1 MRIATEQRRTST
13 ARRGTLIVELLL
25 VAPIFVVL
33 LTAMIE
39 FSMILT
45 ARQEL
50 LAASREGCRVAAHGA
65 PNEEVRAAV
74 ACVLGDSRLREAEV
88 RIKHFE
94 ENHVL
99 PHAPRDRVQVVI
111 HIPTTCVVPDF
122 LGLVGISFAEDEL
135 ACCTVMSMETLVPC
149 RRAHDKEDEGR
160 RERDSEGRRER

>member
-1 MRIATEQRRTST
+1 MRIATQQRAAGFIHAGINPAT
-13 ARRGTLIVELLL
+13 RRGTIIVELLL

-50 LAASREGCRVAAHGA
+50 LSASREGCRVAAHGA
-65 PNEEVRAAV
+65 PNEEIRAAV
-74 ACVLGDSRLREAEV
+74 ACTLGDSRLREAEV

-99 PHAPRDRVQVVI
+99 PHAPRDRVQVVV
-111 HIPTTCVVPDF
+111 HIPTTWVVPDF
-122 LGLVGISFAEDEL
+122 LGLIGISFAEDEL
-135 ACCTVMSMETLVPC
+135 ACATVMSMETLIPH
-149 RRAHDKEDEGR
+149 RRMH
-160 RERDSEGRRER
+160 ERDDGDKRDR